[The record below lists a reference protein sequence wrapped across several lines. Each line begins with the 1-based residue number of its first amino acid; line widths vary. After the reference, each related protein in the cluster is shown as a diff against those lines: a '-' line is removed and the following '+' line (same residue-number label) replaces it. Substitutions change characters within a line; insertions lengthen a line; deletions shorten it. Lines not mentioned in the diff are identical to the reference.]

1 MTNPTE
7 SPSLP
12 SPFSSLASR
21 LSAWRSAGRPG
32 RRIPEPFWEEAT
44 ALAKVHGLSPTS
56 TILKLNYYHLQ
67 RRLQPT
73 LPASEAPPLPPT
85 FVTLPTPPFSS
96 AGAGADGG
104 TLELVRPGGGRGT
117 KSKSSGKNTS
127 IKELWVVSVNGG
139 ALYASERQRLECGDE
154 ISKQWRSGSKLQRND
169 CASCG
174 VSKKR
179 SDPEALCPRT

>member
-1 MTNPTE
+1 MTNPIE
-7 SPSLP
+7 SPSPLP

-21 LSAWRSAGRPG
+21 LSAWRSAGRLG

-85 FVTLPTPPFSS
+85 FVTLPPPPLSL
-96 AGAGADGG
+96 AGAGAEGG
-104 TLELVRPGGGRGT
+104 TLELVRPGGGRVT
-117 KSKSSGKNTS
+117 
-127 IKELWVVSVNGG
+127 LRWPG
-139 ALYASERQRLECGDE
+139 APAPDWLPLVQEFLRA
-154 ISKQWRSGSKLQRND
+154 
-169 CASCG
+169 
-174 VSKKR
+174 
-179 SDPEALCPRT
+179 

>member
-7 SPSLP
+7 SPSRP

-32 RRIPEPFWEEAT
+32 RRIPKAIWEEAT
-44 ALAKVHGLSPTS
+44 ALAKVHGLSSTS

-73 LPASEAPPLPPT
+73 VPAGAVPPRPPT
-85 FVTLPTPPFSS
+85 FVTLPTPLLSL

-104 TLELVRPGGGRGT
+104 TLELVRPDGGRV
-117 KSKSSGKNTS
+117 
-127 IKELWVVSVNGG
+127 ILRWP
-139 ALYASERQRLECGDE
+139 
-154 ISKQWRSGSKLQRND
+154 
-169 CASCG
+169 G
-174 VSKKR
+174 VTAPDWLPLVQEFLR
-179 SDPEALCPRT
+179 A

>member
-21 LSAWRSAGRPG
+21 LSAWRSVGRPG
-32 RRIPEPFWEEAT
+32 RRIPKAIWEEAT
-44 ALAKVHGLSPTS
+44 ALAKVHGLSSTS

-73 LPASEAPPLPPT
+73 VPAGAVPPRPPT
-85 FVTLPTPPFSS
+85 FVTLPTPLLSL

-104 TLELVRPGGGRGT
+104 TLELVRPDGGRV
-117 KSKSSGKNTS
+117 
-127 IKELWVVSVNGG
+127 ILRWPG
-139 ALYASERQRLECGDE
+139 ATAPDWLPLVQEFLRA
-154 ISKQWRSGSKLQRND
+154 
-169 CASCG
+169 
-174 VSKKR
+174 
-179 SDPEALCPRT
+179 

>member
-21 LSAWRSAGRPG
+21 LSAWRSVGRPG
-32 RRIPEPFWEEAT
+32 RRIPEPFWEEAA
-44 ALAKVHGLSPTS
+44 ALAKVPGLSPTS

-85 FVTLPTPPFSS
+85 FVTLPTLPFS
-96 AGAGADGG
+96 
-104 TLELVRPGGGRGT
+104 
-117 KSKSSGKNTS
+117 
-127 IKELWVVSVNGG
+127 
-139 ALYASERQRLECGDE
+139 
-154 ISKQWRSGSKLQRND
+154 
-169 CASCG
+169 
-174 VSKKR
+174 
-179 SDPEALCPRT
+179 